1 MKLKIIAF
9 DADDTLWHNEHFYKE
24 TEDRFTDLLKDYMP
38 RHSISRELLKIEIQN
53 LPLYGYGIKAFA
65 LSLIETALKISGNTI
80 TGDDIEQIILFAKEM
95 LDKPVEI
102 LEGVETVLKGLQGK
116 YRLVMAT
123 KGDLLDQ
130 ERKLKKSGLE
140 KYFHHIEIMSEKK
153 VDDYR
158 KLISQLD
165 ISPHEFAMVGNSLKS
180 DALPVLEL
188 DGYAFHIPYHVTWDH
203 EVIKHKVE
211 HPKLTQLNQLITIL
225 DYL

>member
-188 DGYAFHIPYHVTWDH
+188 DGYAFHIPYHVNWDH